1 MEERYEAFKENYLK
15 IDSHNARSDKSFKMA
30 VNRFSDMTEA
40 EFVQERLTHGG
51 AKPHSKQRPQRQGR
65 KHLKSIIPLGPDG

>member
-15 IDSHNARSDKSFKMA
+15 IESHNARSDKPFKMA

-40 EFVQERLTHGG
+40 EFV
-51 AKPHSKQRPQRQGR
+51 
-65 KHLKSIIPLGPDG
+65 